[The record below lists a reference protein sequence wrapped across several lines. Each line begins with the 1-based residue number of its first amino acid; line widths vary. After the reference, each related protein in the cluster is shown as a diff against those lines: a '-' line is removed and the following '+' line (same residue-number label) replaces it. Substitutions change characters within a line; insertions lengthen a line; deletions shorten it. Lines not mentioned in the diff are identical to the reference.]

1 LAGSFSKNLL
11 PGIRV
16 GFLVVP
22 SYIRQRFVAIK
33 QTTDLLTSPLNQR
46 ALHAYLE
53 SGHFSEHLERVRTA
67 YRERR
72 DAMLAAVA
80 KHFPANA
87 TWRCPEGGMYLWI
100 TMPTPGPTATD
111 LYLTAINYSVAF
123 AIGSVFSASGSFTHT
138 LRLSFVT
145 QPPAAIE
152 EGIRR
157 LGKAW
162 KELVNRHNKTIQ
174 TANYQPVHIL

>member
-1 LAGSFSKNLL
+1 M
-11 PGIRV
+11 
-16 GFLVVP
+16 VVP
-22 SYIRQRFVAIK
+22 SYIRERFVAVK

-46 ALHAYLE
+46 ALHSYLE
-53 SGHFSEHLERVRTA
+53 SGHLAEHLDRVRAA

-72 DAMLAAVA
+72 DAMLAAVE
-80 KHFPANA
+80 KHFPAEA
-87 TWRCPEGGMYLWI
+87 SWRCPEGGMYLWV
-100 TMPTPGPTATD
+100 TMPTPGPNATD
-111 LYLTAINYSVAF
+111 LYLAAINYNVAF

-145 QPPAAIE
+145 QSPPNIE

-162 KELVNRHNKTIQ
+162 KELVSRHSKIAQ
-174 TANYQPVHIL
+174 PVNYQPVHIL

>member
-1 LAGSFSKNLL
+1 M
-11 PGIRV
+11 
-16 GFLVVP
+16 VVP
-22 SYIRQRFVAIK
+22 AYIRERFIAIK

-46 ALHAYLE
+46 ALHSYLA
-53 SGHFSEHLERVRTA
+53 SGHLAEHLERVRTA

-72 DAMLAAVA
+72 DAMLAAVDR
-80 KHFPANA
+80 HFPSDAS
-87 TWRCPEGGMYLWI
+87 WRCPEGGMYLWV
-100 TMPTPGPTATD
+100 TMPTPGPSATD
-111 LYLTAINYSVAF
+111 LYLSAINYNVAF

-145 QPPAAIE
+145 QPPDAIE

-162 KELVNRHNKTIQ
+162 KELMNRYDKAVQ
-174 TANYQPVHIL
+174 PANYQPVHIL